1 MSEPDEQDA
10 DRGERRLDGGV
21 VDVRDEG
28 VPDQLDDE
36 SEPVDE
42 RGAITEDQ
50 EKYDARKIVTGEARY
65 TADYRDR
72 FPDLAEATIV
82 RSDVPHGRVVDID
95 TSRAEAMDGVLAVL
109 TPWDDVVPD
118 TLYSPSGQSYPE
130 PSPWDTRVLREH
142 VRFVGD
148 PVVAVAAEDAE
159 TADRAAR
166 KIDVEYE
173 EYDAVFD
180 VWEATEPDAPRLFE
194 DDEVENTCT
203 GADYERNFESRFGGD
218 LGDPDAAF
226 EAADDEGI
234 LETEW
239 ETPYQSHCVPEP
251 HTSIVYTDE
260 DDRYTVITAT
270 QVPYHTRRQ
279 LAHVFD
285 VPIRDIRV
293 VKPRVGAG
301 FGSKQEMVIE
311 PVALALHEKA
321 GVPVKLECT
330 RKEEFH
336 ALRNRHPMSLQL
348 STAVDEDGDLTAMD
362 LSVRENSG
370 AYGTHGMTVAG
381 NVGTKALPLYPRVP
395 NVRFEGEVVHTNLPM
410 GAAQRG
416 YGAPQGM
423 FVVEGHMDELAR
435 QLGEDPIEFRKR
447 HAVREGDRD
456 RAAAI
461 LKEGGRFERDIRS
474 CGIREC
480 IDRGA
485 AAIGY
490 DEIEQP
496 EDDNLHRGIGM
507 ALSAQGSG
515 VAGKELGAAG
525 IKMNEDG
532 SFVLQVGGVDVGSGN
547 DTMFTQIAAEVLGC
561 EPGNVVVKAADT
573 DIAPFDYGAY
583 ASSTTYISGDAVRK
597 AAEDARERL
606 LAWGSRML
614 EEPVENLDTG
624 DGAVVSEETGES
636 VTLEAVG
643 YESIYGD
650 ETREHIMGQGHHA
663 TDESPPPFG
672 AQFVSVVVDS
682 ETGEYEI
689 EEMVF
694 AADCGVAINPP
705 LVEGQIEGGVHMSYE
720 FATSGTLDHDEG
732 QPQTLGFRQYGMPR
746 SDDQPPIESII
757 VETHEPTGP
766 FGAKSIGELPTNG
779 VPPALSNAIRD
790 AVGARLTEIPFE
802 AEDVKAALDEQSA
815 D

>member
-1 MSEPDEQDA
+1 MSTPDDTDDGDEPE
-10 DRGERRLDGGV
+10 RLDGGV
-21 VDVRDEG
+21 VDLQD
-28 VPDQLDDE
+28 PDE
-36 SEPVDE
+36 SLDLGTSLSDREN
-42 RGAITEDQ
+42 ITTDQ

-72 FPDLAEATIV
+72 FPELAEARIV
-82 RSDVPHGRVVDID
+82 RSDIPHGRVIDID
-95 TSRAEAMDGVLAVL
+95 TSGAEEMDGVHAVI

-148 PVVAVAAEDAE
+148 PIAAVAAEDRD

-166 KIDVEYE
+166 KLAVEYE

-180 VWEATEPDAPRLFE
+180 IWEATRPDAPRLF
-194 DDEVENTCT
+194 DDSEVENETT
-203 GADYERNFESRFGGD
+203 GADYERNLESHFEGE
-218 LGDPDAAF
+218 LGNPERVF
-226 EAADDEGI
+226 EATGDEQI

-279 LAHVFD
+279 LSHVFD
-285 VPIRDIRV
+285 VPIRDVRV

-311 PVALALHEKA
+311 PIALALHRKA
-321 GVPVKLECT
+321 GLPVKLECT
-330 RKEEFH
+330 RQEEFY
-336 ALRNRHPMSLQL
+336 AIRNRHPMALQFK
-348 STAVDEDGDLTAMD
+348 TAVDEDGNPRAMD
-362 LSVRENSG
+362 LYVRENSG
-370 AYGTHGMTVAG
+370 AYGTHGMTVAS
-381 NVGTKALPLYPRVP
+381 NVGTKAMPLYPRVP
-395 NVRFEGEVVHTNLPM
+395 HMRFAGDVVHTNLPM

-423 FVVEGHMDELAR
+423 FVVEAHLDELAR
-435 QLGEDPIEFRKR
+435 RLGEDPVEYRKR
-447 HAVREGDRD
+447 HAVREGDTD

-461 LKEGGRFERDIRS
+461 LKDGDRFERTIRS

-480 IDRGA
+480 IERGA
-485 AAIGY
+485 DAIGY
-490 DEIEQP
+490 DDIDQP
-496 EDDNLHRGIGM
+496 GAEHLHRGVGM
-507 ALSAQGSG
+507 ALCAQGSG
-515 VAGKELGAAG
+515 VAGKELGAAQL
-525 IKMNEDG
+525 KMNEDG
-532 SFVLQVGGVDVGSGN
+532 SFILQVGGVDVGSGN
-547 DTMFTQIAAEVLGC
+547 DTMFTQIAAETLGC
-561 EPGNVVVKAADT
+561 EPDDIVVKSSDT

-583 ASSTTYISGDAVRK
+583 ASSTTYISGRAVQK
-597 AAEDARERL
+597 AAADARERL
-606 LAWGSRML
+606 LEWGGRLL
-614 EEPVENLDTG
+614 EEPAENLATG
-624 DGAVVSEETGES
+624 GGEVYSEETGAS
-636 VTLEAVG
+636 VTLEEIG

-650 ETREHIMGQGHHA
+650 EDREHIMGQGHHA

-672 AQFVSVVVDS
+672 AQFLTAVVDE

-720 FATSGTLDHDEG
+720 FATSGTLSFDGEG
-732 QPQTLGFRQYGMPR
+732 NPETLGFRQYGMPR
-746 SDDQPPIESII
+746 PDEQPPIESII

-790 AVGARLTEIPFE
+790 AVGVRLTSLPIE
-802 AEDVKAALDEQSA
+802 AEDVKAALDEQP